1 MKRAK
6 QNWWIDLVLFA
17 GFILT
22 FFLDLTGLPLH
33 QWIGVGV
40 GALIIVHLLVHE
52 NWLKGITNKFAK
64 SSNKSRFFLVLDI
77 LLLVGFY
84 LILYTGIIMSTW
96 LNLNLTNYSAW
107 YTLHLWSSII
117 TLQVLLVK
125 VAAHWKW
132 IVNAVKPQKKA
143 VETLPAVNVNT
154 SVQPAHT
161 GKTLDRRTFLRDSLA
176 VGAVLF
182 FEGTQI
188 VNLVR
193 ASASSN
199 ATSTQTEV
207 QQASAAQETV
217 SQATQQSTQAATQSA
232 AVEQPAGTATS
243 VPTSVP
249 TAVPTAVQ
257 AQSSGASTCTVIC
270 NRGCSYPGRCR
281 RYVDNNG
288 NGICDNTECA

>member
-40 GALIIVHLLVHE
+40 GALIIVHLLVHQ

-64 SSNKSRFFLVLDI
+64 SSNKSRFFLMLDI
-77 LLLVGFY
+77 LLFVGFY

-96 LNLNLTNYSAW
+96 LNLNLTNYSGW
-107 YTLHLWSSII
+107 YTLHLWSSIL
-117 TLQVLLVK
+117 TLQILLVK

-132 IVNAVKPQKKA
+132 IVNAVKSQKKI
-143 VETLPAVNVNT
+143 VEPLPAVSVNT
-154 SVQPAHT
+154 PVPPVRS

-176 VGAVLF
+176 VGAVLV

-188 VNLVR
+188 AKLVS
-193 ASASSN
+193 ASASNN

-207 QQASAAQETV
+207 QQASAAQEPTI
-217 SQATQQSTQAATQSA
+217 QATQQATQAATQSA
-232 AVEQPAGTATS
+232 AEEQPTSTA
-243 VPTSVP
+243 TSVP
-249 TAVPTAVQ
+249 TAVPTVVQ

-270 NRGCSYPGRCR
+270 NRGCSYPGRCH

>member
-6 QNWWIDLVLFA
+6 QNWWIDLVLFV

-40 GALIIVHLLVHE
+40 GALIIVHLLVHQ
-52 NWLKGITNKFAK
+52 NWLKGITNKFDR
-64 SSNKSRFFLVLDI
+64 SSNKSRFFLMLDI
-77 LLLVGFY
+77 LLFVGFY
-84 LILYTGIIMSTW
+84 LILYTGIVMSTW
-96 LNLNLTNYSAW
+96 LNLNLTNYSGW

-125 VAAHWKW
+125 VAVHWKW

-154 SVQPAHT
+154 SVQPERS

-176 VGAVLF
+176 VGAVLV

-188 VNLVR
+188 AKLV
-193 ASASSN
+193 STSVSSN
-199 ATSTQTEV
+199 AASTQTDV

-217 SQATQQSTQAATQSA
+217 SQATQPATQSA
-232 AVEQPAGTATS
+232 AVEQPASTATS
-243 VPTSVP
+243 VPTSAP
-249 TAVPTAVQ
+249 TAVPTVEQ
-257 AQSSGASTCTVIC
+257 AQTSGVPTCTVIC
-270 NRGCSYPGRCR
+270 NRGCSYPGRCH

>member
-1 MKRAK
+1 M
-6 QNWWIDLVLFA
+6 
-17 GFILT
+17 
-22 FFLDLTGLPLH
+22 
-33 QWIGVGV
+33 
-40 GALIIVHLLVHE
+40 
-52 NWLKGITNKFAK
+52 
-64 SSNKSRFFLVLDI
+64 LDI
-77 LLLVGFY
+77 LLFVGFY

-96 LNLNLTNYSAW
+96 LNLNLTNYPSW
-107 YTLHLWSSII
+107 YTLHLWSSIV

-125 VAAHWKW
+125 VATHWKW

-154 SVQPAHT
+154 PVQPVRS

-176 VGAVLF
+176 VGAVLL

-188 VNLVR
+188 AKLVS
-193 ASASSN
+193 ASASNN

-207 QQASAAQETV
+207 QQASAAQEPTI
-217 SQATQQSTQAATQSA
+217 QATQQATQAATQSA
-232 AVEQPAGTATS
+232 AVEQPASIA
-243 VPTSVP
+243 TSVP

-270 NRGCSYPGRCR
+270 NRGCSYPGRCH